1 MKSANAGTSTKSVSG
16 SLSSHSKPLEIN
28 SVAFTFVGPDRG
40 VGGDAGIDFRGVAP
54 LLALLGQPFSVA
66 A

>member
-28 SVAFTFVGPDRG
+28 SVAFTFVGPDQ
-40 VGGDAGIDFRGVAP
+40 AMPA
-54 LLALLGQPFSVA
+54 
-66 A
+66 